1 MKVISFNFKF
11 SLVTATMNHTVEAD
25 IPLAG
30 EDLVIT
36 RIRRESHKTEISS
49 FASDRETADKFLALI
64 EKYDVTSWPGR
75 TPSVLKIPE
84 EGGSVRSCFMTL
96 RFDDGSTGD
105 VTFREVPEE
114 TGAEAQKAFTELVFA
129 SVADEKKIS
138 SRTVYPKLSECR
150 EIREKHG
157 PVVAVETRSYSCGMM
172 YNSNQTVYQTIERS
186 GEGRVRVTV
195 RKKAGNEPE
204 ASGSAETESD
214 ILSRVQEISDR
225 ENLPCWE
232 YAAIDPSIPV
242 DRSMQPLDYSS
253 SSSLSV
259 YYDDTLITGMPRV
272 KRTIGESACKLGGAE
287 VDREIS
293 DMIYEVVTKSGVKVD
308 MPYINCFANAQP
320 LATQTPPMM
329 QFMGMGMALAAAGT
343 ASSEP
348 APDTSRVSSPAAY
361 NSDGTWNCPSCGETG
376 LTGKFCPGCGRPG
389 PQTETQNRTLG
400 V

>member
-1 MKVISFNFKF
+1 MNITGLSYKFIMFN
-11 SLVTATMNHTVEAD
+11 LVSDHIFEAE
-25 IPLAG
+25 IPFTG
-30 EDLVIT
+30 EESVLTKIT
-36 RIRRESHKTEISS
+36 REPYESKVEKYKLSKDAI
-49 FASDRETADKFLALI
+49 AQYLALI
-64 EKYDVTSWPGR
+64 GKYNITEWTGK
-75 TPSVLKIPE
+75 TPSNPQVYKN
-84 EGGSVRSCFMTL
+84 EGLHQASFLTL
-96 RFDDGSTGD
+96 NFDDGSTAEI
-105 VTFREVPEE
+105 TFRENEE
-114 TGAEAQKAFTELVFA
+114 AGKEASEEFR
-129 SVADEKKIS
+129 KIFVS
-138 SRTVYPKLSECR
+138 LTNKDNLISKETVYPNLKECR
-150 EIREKHG
+150 GMKEIHG
-157 PVVAVETRSYSCGMM
+157 PVTAVKTSHYTSGMM

-204 ASGSAETESD
+204 VSGSAETESD

-308 MPYINCFANAQP
+308 MPYINYFANAQP

-348 APDTSRVSSPAAY
+348 APDTSRVSSPAAF

>member
-1 MKVISFNFKF
+1 MD
-11 SLVTATMNHTVEAD
+11 HTIEAD

-30 EDLVIT
+30 DDLAVT
-36 RIRRESHKTEISS
+36 RTTRQSYETEISR
-49 FASDRETADKFLALI
+49 FASDRETADKFVALI
-64 EKYDVTSWPGR
+64 EKFDVTSWCGK

-84 EGGSVRSCFMTL
+84 DGGGVRSCFMTL
-96 RFDDGSTGD
+96 SFDDGSTGE

-114 TGAEAQKAFTELVFA
+114 IGEEAQKAFTELFFA
-129 SVADEKKIS
+129 AIADEKKIS
-138 SRTVYPKLSECR
+138 SETVYPKLSECR
-150 EIREKHG
+150 KIREKHG
-157 PVVAVETRSYSCGMM
+157 PVIAVETYSYSCGMM

-186 GEGRVRVTV
+186 GDGKVRVTV

-259 YYDDTLITGMPRV
+259 FYDDTQITGVPRV

-293 DMIYEVVTKSGVKVD
+293 NMICEVVKKSGVKVD
-308 MPYINCFANAQP
+308 MPQINYLANAQP
-320 LATQTPPMM
+320 LDPQKPPMM
-329 QFMGMGMALAAAGT
+329 AFMGMHIADSYKGNLSGFANVTGDAGP
-343 ASSEP
+343 ASASL
-348 APDTSRVSSPAAY
+348 
-361 NSDGTWNCPSCGETG
+361 NSDGIWDCPSCSETG
-376 LTGKFCPGCGRPG
+376 LTGKFCPGCGNPRP
-389 PQTETQNRTLG
+389 
-400 V
+400 